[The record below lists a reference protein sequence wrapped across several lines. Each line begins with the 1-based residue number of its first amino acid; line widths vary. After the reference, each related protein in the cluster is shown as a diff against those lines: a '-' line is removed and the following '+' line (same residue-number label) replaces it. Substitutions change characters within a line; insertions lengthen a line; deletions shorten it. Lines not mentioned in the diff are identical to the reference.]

1 MCKNSESLTPIY
13 FWFLQVLILWGA
25 LAAIILLSITP
36 KSPIYTITDVR
47 GNFSSLNQTSFI
59 RNNSLIFNIEIS
71 NPNNRIGVYFDYIHM
86 TLNHNG
92 STVGNEQHVPGFY
105 QGFKWTTPCKVAVK
119 ADQKFLKWVA
129 GGGTTELRVGL
140 KTVVRKETDTICSH
154 AEEIVSLK
162 QTCGALGG
170 LPSFGLNLVVFEPQ
184 IPPTTNMN

>member
-1 MCKNSESLTPIY
+1 MSGMCKNSESLTPIY

-36 KSPIYTITDVR
+36 NSPIYTITDVR
-47 GNFSSLNQTSFI
+47 GNFSLLNQTSFI

-140 KTVVRKETDTICSH
+140 KTVVRY
-154 AEEIVSLK
+154 EI
-162 QTCGALGG
+162 
-170 LPSFGLNLVVFEPQ
+170 FGWKTKHHP
-184 IPPTTNMN
+184 MNVAARVPIFSYRNIIAGKMMNITLHHQRI